1 MTKRLRTVKASIVMG
16 ILLVSLF
23 VAFIPSTSAA
33 PLLFGCDADVKMNYD
48 AIAASNKVVPLS
60 GEITIPINIST
71 QVQGLFA
78 NILVPMLFNRGVTTS
93 VDLSIKNSPS
103 WATARVS
110 PNVVNPDISTSWT
123 GEEAYVHVSFNVDS
137 PAHATALFTIEMHV
151 RVPGAF
157 GRVREVTKTAEI
169 SFVPSYLPIID
180 ATPQS
185 TYKEISPGEILTFNI
200 DLENLGNAET
210 EFLFSVIDVPDGWS
224 ASIIS
229 NTKVGSRVDGNDPTR
244 TIQLFVQP
252 PYGFGYHN
260 EREDIKISVRGR
272 YFAGGAGVLETEDY
286 EIIFTVRNRGFSTP
300 GFEAAFTLFA
310 LVGIALIV
318 KKRKKN

>member
-1 MTKRLRTVKASIVMG
+1 MTKRLRTVKANIVMG

-33 PLLFGCDADVKMNYD
+33 LFGNDADVKMTYD

-78 NILVPMLFNRGVTTS
+78 NILVPILSNRGVTTS
-93 VDLSIKNSPS
+93 VDLSVKNSPP

-110 PNVVNPDISTSWT
+110 PNVVNPKISTSWT

-137 PAHATALFTIEMHV
+137 PAHETAIFTIEMHAS
-151 RVPGAF
+151 VPGAF

-169 SFVPSYLPIID
+169 AFVPSYLPIID

-185 TYKEISPGEILTFNI
+185 TYKEMSPGEILTFNI

-229 NTKVGSRVDGNDPTR
+229 NTKVGSRVDGNDPTK
-244 TIQLFVQP
+244 TVQLFVQA

-260 EREDIKISVRGR
+260 EREDVRISVKGR
-272 YFAGGAGVLETEDY
+272 FYAGGAPLVTEDY
-286 EIIFTVRNRGFSTP
+286 EITFTVRNRGFSTP

-310 LVGIALIV
+310 LAGIALIV

>member
-1 MTKRLRTVKASIVMG
+1 MTKHLRTVKVSLILG
-16 ILLVSLF
+16 ILLVSAIA
-23 VAFIPSTSAA
+23 AFIPSTSAA

-48 AIAASNKVVPLS
+48 AIAASSKVVPLS
-60 GEITIPINIST
+60 GEIQIPINIST

-78 NILVPMLFNRGVTTS
+78 NILVPILFNKGITTS

-103 WATARVS
+103 WATARIS
-110 PNVVNPDISTSWT
+110 PNVVNPDISTSWS
-123 GEEAYVHVSFNVDS
+123 GEEAYVHVSFNEDS
-137 PAHATALFTIEMHV
+137 PAHETAIFAIEMHV

-157 GRVREVTKTAEI
+157 GRVREATKTAEI

-210 EFLFSVIDVPDGWS
+210 EFIFSVIDVPDGWS

-229 NTKVGSRVDGNDPTR
+229 NTKVGSRVDGKDPTK
-244 TIQLFVQP
+244 TVKLFVQA

-260 EREDIKISVRGR
+260 EREDIRISVKGR

-286 EIIFTVRNRGFSTP
+286 EITFTVRNRGFSTP

>member
-1 MTKRLRTVKASIVMG
+1 MAKHLRTVKASIVMG

-185 TYKEISPGEILTFNI
+185 TYKEISPG
-200 DLENLGNAET
+200 
-210 EFLFSVIDVPDGWS
+210 
-224 ASIIS
+224 
-229 NTKVGSRVDGNDPTR
+229 
-244 TIQLFVQP
+244 
-252 PYGFGYHN
+252 
-260 EREDIKISVRGR
+260 
-272 YFAGGAGVLETEDY
+272 
-286 EIIFTVRNRGFSTP
+286 RNRIS
-300 GFEAAFTLFA
+300 L
-310 LVGIALIV
+310 LCY
-318 KKRKKN
+318 